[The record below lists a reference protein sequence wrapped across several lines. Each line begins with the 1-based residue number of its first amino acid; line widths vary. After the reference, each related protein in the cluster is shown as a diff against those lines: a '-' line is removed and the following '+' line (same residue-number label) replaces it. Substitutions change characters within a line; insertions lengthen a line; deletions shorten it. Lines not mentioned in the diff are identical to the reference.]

1 MVIIMHGN
9 NFVFKVINTELM
21 GAHTVK
27 FNRIKRRERKIP
39 KPNLELVI
47 FQRL

>member
-1 MVIIMHGN
+1 MA
-9 NFVFKVINTELM
+9 ELM

-27 FNRIKRRERKIP
+27 FNRIKKRERKIP

-47 FQRL
+47 FPKTLKFKIKFQISNFI